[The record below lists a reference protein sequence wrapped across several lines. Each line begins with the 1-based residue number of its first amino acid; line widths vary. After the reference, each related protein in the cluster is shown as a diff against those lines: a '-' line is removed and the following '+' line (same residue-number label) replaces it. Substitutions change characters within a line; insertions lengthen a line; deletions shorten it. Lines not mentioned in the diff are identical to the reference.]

1 MLELFLYILSLLP
14 PAVVAFIAG
23 YLAAKITSKFKVI
36 LLGVIAGVI
45 IFCYNMIIL
54 QIVK

>member
-1 MLELFLYILSLLP
+1 MIELFLHILSLLP

-23 YLAAKITSKFKVI
+23 YLAAKITSKFKII
-36 LLGVIAGVI
+36 LLGIIAAVI

-54 QIVK
+54 

>member
-1 MLELFLYILSLLP
+1 MVELFLYILSLLP

-54 QIVK
+54 

>member
-23 YLAAKITSKFKVI
+23 YLAGDASEFISSK
-36 LLGVIAGVI
+36 LE
-45 IFCYNMIIL
+45 NR
-54 QIVK
+54 